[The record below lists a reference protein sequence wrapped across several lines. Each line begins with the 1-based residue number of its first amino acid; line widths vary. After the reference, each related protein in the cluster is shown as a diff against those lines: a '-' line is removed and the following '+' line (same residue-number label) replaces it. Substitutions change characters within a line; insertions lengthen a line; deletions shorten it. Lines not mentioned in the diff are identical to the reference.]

1 MDPIAQVEL
10 VTNKNSHLLQYIYIY
25 IYLQVDALKIQ
36 GNMKK
41 MRAMEMRKTADKY
54 SIQQAME
61 KILNMKLHSQL
72 PNHPAGN

>member
-10 VTNKNSHLLQYIYIY
+10 VTNKKFSSTAIYIY
-25 IYLQVDALKIQ
+25 IYLQVDVLKAQ

-41 MRAMEMRKTADKY
+41 MRALEMRKTADKY

-61 KILNMKLHSQL
+61 KMLNMKLHSQL

>member
-1 MDPIAQVEL
+1 M
-10 VTNKNSHLLQYIYIY
+10 
-25 IYLQVDALKIQ
+25 QVDALKVQ

-41 MRAMEMRKTADKY
+41 KRAMEMRKTADKY
-54 SIQQAME
+54 SIEQAME